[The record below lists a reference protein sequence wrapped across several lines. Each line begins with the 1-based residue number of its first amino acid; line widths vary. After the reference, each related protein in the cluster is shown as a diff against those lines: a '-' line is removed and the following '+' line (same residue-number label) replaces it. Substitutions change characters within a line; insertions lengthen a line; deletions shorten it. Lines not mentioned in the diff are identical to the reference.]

1 MSRRRRRRPFR
12 RLLTFLVIVVLIAGF
27 VYSQQQLLQRQELT
41 VTCQGLPEAFDGC
54 RITLVADLHGKEFG
68 EDNSRLLHAVRA
80 ARPAVIAVL
89 GDMVD
94 DPAQLEMIPAV
105 SRGLAAIAPTY
116 YVTGNHEWAVKIVP
130 KLETV
135 LEECG
140 VTVLGNDYRVMERD
154 GTAFVLA
161 GVHDPLGY
169 ADQETPEELY
179 REIAGQRPGAYVV
192 LLAHRNTRLEQ
203 YASCGYDLIL
213 CGHGH
218 GGLIRLPKVGGLVNA
233 DHSIPAEYEDGL
245 YTLGD
250 TQMVVSRGLGNDPYT
265 FRLFNPP
272 QVLTVVL
279 RAA

>member
-1 MSRRRRRRPFR
+1 MSRRRRRRPVR
-12 RLLTFLVIVVLIAGF
+12 RLLTFLVIVVLIVGF

-54 RITLVADLHGKEFG
+54 RITLIADLHGTEFG
-68 EDNSRLLHAVRA
+68 EENSRLLRAVDA
-80 ARPAVIAVL
+80 ARPDVIAVL

-116 YVTGNHEWAVKIVP
+116 YITGNHEWAVKIVP
-130 KLETV
+130 ELETV
-135 LEECG
+135 LETCG

-154 GTAFVLA
+154 GETFILA

-179 REIAGQRPGAYVV
+179 REIAGQQPGAYVV

-203 YASCGYDLIL
+203 YSACGYDLIL

-218 GGLIRLPKVGGLVNA
+218 GGLIRLPGIGGLVNA

-245 YTLGD
+245 YAMGG

-265 FRLFNPP
+265 FRLFNRP
-272 QVLTVVL
+272 QVLTVIL
-279 RAA
+279 HAA